1 MDSIPNARENVV
13 PNPSS
18 YGFGVERLHIN
29 TVPYSRQN
37 PAPNNSVPNPPN
49 PHFEDALDVEEDIHM
64 DAVSV
69 SSETHGIRTS
79 SDAVLEDD
87 DIHLVNDCETHV
99 PYPSSD
105 AILNDKD
112 TNAVNEVEH
121 PLLLF
126 GEQEPP
132 FVYLATLSIRLFKM
146 NIQSVRGKVK
156 VHIIFCYLY
165 LYGIGLY
172 LY

>member
-1 MDSIPNARENVV
+1 MDSIPNARENAV

-37 PAPNNSVPNPPN
+37 PVPNNSAPNPP
-49 PHFEDALDVEEDIHM
+49 FVDALDVEEDIHM

-69 SSETHGIRTS
+69 SSETHGIRPS
-79 SDAVLEDD
+79 SDAILEDD

-112 TNAVNEVEH
+112 TNAVNEVDH

-132 FVYLATLSIRLFKM
+132 FIYLASLSIRLFKM